1 MKPKTHKICPVC
13 GNGFKIYKTTDKYC
27 SFDCL
32 NSTVVHSEKKPPKP
46 IPKVSKKQSVLNAKY
61 SVKRIEFLSKPENK
75 YCFVDDCGKPAT
87 TVEHRKGRS
96 GFADDYARQNNIPL
110 IIDERFFAPCC
121 LFHNLEFER
130 NSELSKKYQL
140 SKLHDG
146 KKGT

>member
-1 MKPKTHKICPVC
+1 MKQKTHKNCVVC
-13 GNGFKIYKTTDKYC
+13 GNPFRLYRTTDKYC
-27 SFDCL
+27 SFDCS
-32 NSTVVHSEKKPPKP
+32 NSDKQKSEPKARKP

-61 SVKRIEFLSKPENK
+61 TVKRIEYLSRPENK
-75 YCFVDDCGKPAT
+75 FCFVEDCGKIAT
-87 TVEHRKGRS
+87 TVEHRKGRI
-96 GFADDYARQNNIPL
+96 GFADEWAKNNNVPL

-130 NSELSKKYQL
+130 NPELSKKYQL